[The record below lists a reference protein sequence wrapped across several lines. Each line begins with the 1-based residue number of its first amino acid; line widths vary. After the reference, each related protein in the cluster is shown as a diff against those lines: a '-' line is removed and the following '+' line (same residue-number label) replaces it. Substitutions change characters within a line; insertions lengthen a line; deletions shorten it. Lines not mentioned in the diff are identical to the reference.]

1 MAVVGHL
8 DHIAVDHALQHG
20 TRMLSQFTKSH
31 IVIHRIHRVAQV
43 VVRYLSHV
51 TPRKVDRM
59 ADDTSIREHI
69 ADLVAT
75 ERELRERLA
84 SHEISAEE
92 EHGRLR
98 VIEAELDQC
107 WDLLRQRDARREFGA
122 NPDEARARSEAVVE
136 DYKG

>member
-1 MAVVGHL
+1 
-8 DHIAVDHALQHG
+8 
-20 TRMLSQFTKSH
+20 
-31 IVIHRIHRVAQV
+31 
-43 VVRYLSHV
+43 
-51 TPRKVDRM
+51 M